1 MVNGQT
7 VGFPEGMPFRG
18 VSLERVPVARMRSY
32 GERGRK
38 LKRGEDGGRHYIEKN
53 HPRESSLSLSL
64 SLSRCHARPP
74 KTIYI
79 VHRSGSCEEAALS
92 LLSVGATPISRSPI
106 DRTDPPAEESRTL
119 SSRTRA
125 TRFHRGLS
133 EFVSTTAGGR
143 PRHPPTVIISA

>member
-64 SLSRCHARPP
+64 SLSL
-74 KTIYI
+74 
-79 VHRSGSCEEAALS
+79 ALS
-92 LLSVGATPISRSPI
+92 RAATENDLYRSSQRELRRGRI
-106 DRTDPPAEESRTL
+106 VSALCRCNADLKVTDRPNGPTCGGEPHSFFPHSCHSF
-119 SSRTRA
+119 SSRAFGIRVD
-125 TRFHRGLS
+125 HRGW
-133 EFVSTTAGGR
+133 
-143 PRHPPTVIISA
+143 PPPTSPDRNN